1 MKVGLF
7 TSGYQRNP
15 LEHAFEDAKR
25 FGYDYVELWGGRP
38 HAYAPDLKNGD
49 IKLLRDLIDKYEM
62 PVLGYTPEMN
72 AYPYNVMLGTEAM
85 RKDSIEYTKLCMDM
99 AKEMGA
105 EFTLVSLAHA
115 GYLATG
121 EEIWDRALLCMQE
134 LTAHAE
140 KLQHTLI
147 LEALTPYESNVCVSA
162 NEVIK
167 VFKAVPSP
175 YLVGMCDIVAPFVQ
189 HESILAY
196 FNKLGDKM
204 RHMHIIDS
212 DGTSETHVMP
222 CEGVIPLKELI
233 QEIKELGYKRSA
245 TLELVTAYMN
255 EPRLAARKAIN
266 NFRSLL

>member
-1 MKVGLF
+1 M
-7 TSGYQRNP
+7 
-15 LEHAFEDAKR
+15 
-25 FGYDYVELWGGRP
+25 
-38 HAYAPDLKNGD
+38 
-49 IKLLRDLIDKYEM
+49 
-62 PVLGYTPEMN
+62 
-72 AYPYNVMLGTEAM
+72 
-85 RKDSIEYTKLCMDM
+85 
-99 AKEMGA
+99 
-105 EFTLVSLAHA
+105 
-115 GYLATG
+115 
-121 EEIWDRALLCMQE
+121 
-134 LTAHAE
+134 TAHAE